1 MLLVRSVR
9 GAGGEVALCGPDSG
23 LGGLRLLHRLRHLE
37 SAMRKFDDSDMD
49 EDDDTEVTVS
59 IPIGERCFTGC
70 RSRAVVN
77 DDGMFC
83 ARCWLRKHRR

>member
-1 MLLVRSVR
+1 
-9 GAGGEVALCGPDSG
+9 
-23 LGGLRLLHRLRHLE
+23 
-37 SAMRKFDDSDMD
+37 MRKFDDSDMD